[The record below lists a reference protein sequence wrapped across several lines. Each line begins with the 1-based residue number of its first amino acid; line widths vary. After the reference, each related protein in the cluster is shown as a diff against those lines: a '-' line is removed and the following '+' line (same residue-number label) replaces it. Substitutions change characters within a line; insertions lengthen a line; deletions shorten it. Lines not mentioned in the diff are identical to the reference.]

1 MAKRTRPT
9 LKDRTLYHVRL
20 HAPTIARLVALL
32 GANSPRFPKNGEA
45 IEGACMEVVRIMD
58 DPDYTVQRMSDLNAH
73 VQRQRIEDAQ
83 TLAACVGAKMW
94 IHNEP
99 TGMRLEFRKD
109 DAVVGS
115 SFLPD
120 RTFERTDERLL
131 TAKFGPDV
139 TKH

>member
-1 MAKRTRPT
+1 
-9 LKDRTLYHVRL
+9 
-20 HAPTIARLVALL
+20 
-32 GANSPRFPKNGEA
+32 
-45 IEGACMEVVRIMD
+45 MEVVRIMD

-109 DAVVGS
+109 DAVCRVVRFCRIAPS
-115 SFLPD
+115 SG
-120 RTFERTDERLL
+120 RTS
-131 TAKFGPDV
+131 V
-139 TKH
+139 C